1 MTASRTD
8 STVALGAVAVDTGGS
23 GWGGPGVGAKVTPC
37 RPAGAGGAVGAPPF
51 RGGPRPVRVEP
62 VVGALDARGP
72 PPGRRHRPEPVKRL
86 GEGLRVRDRKSTRLN
101 SSHIPL

>member
-23 GWGGPGVGAKVTPC
+23 GWGGPGLRGKDIAVRRPGACVDASGTASSG
-37 RPAGAGGAVGAPPF
+37 RS
-51 RGGPRPVRVEP
+51 RPVRVEP

-72 PPGRRHRPEPVKRL
+72 PPGRRHRPEPVQRL
-86 GEGLRVRDRKSTRLN
+86 GERLRGSGERPPRPG
-101 SSHIPL
+101 I